1 MRTKI
6 HIIGGPG
13 SGKSYIAKIVSEKLA
28 IPHLDLDDIFWDKSL
43 GYGNKAD
50 EETRNAELEHFLAQ
64 PTWIVEGVYY
74 KWLNKSFEQADLI
87 VVLNTSVW
95 LRHWRLIKRSV
106 RRKLG
111 RENSNVR
118 EVKDETVDSGH
129 GRGLPRPLRLRH
141 WRT

>member
-28 IPHLDLDDIFWDKSL
+28 IPHLDLDDIFWDKSP

-74 KWLNKSFEQADLI
+74 K
-87 VVLNTSVW
+87 
-95 LRHWRLIKRSV
+95 
-106 RRKLG
+106 
-111 RENSNVR
+111 
-118 EVKDETVDSGH
+118 
-129 GRGLPRPLRLRH
+129 
-141 WRT
+141 